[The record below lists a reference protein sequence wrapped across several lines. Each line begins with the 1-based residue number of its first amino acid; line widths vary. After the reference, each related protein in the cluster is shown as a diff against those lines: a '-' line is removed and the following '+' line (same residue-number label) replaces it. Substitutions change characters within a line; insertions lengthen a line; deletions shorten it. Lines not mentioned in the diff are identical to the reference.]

1 MNRFISTWL
10 ILTCLVASV
19 PAGAEATLPVPKV
32 VIYPRDPISDDM
44 LQDQSYSGNVDA
56 SGYVTSRGSL
66 IGRMSKL
73 TLLPGRPIPTN
84 AIEAQRLVSIGNQ
97 VRIVFDSGGVT
108 ILATGLA
115 LQAGAAGDLIRVRN
129 SDTGLIIT
137 GAIQANG
144 TVRVGDS

>member
-1 MNRFISTWL
+1 
-10 ILTCLVASV
+10 
-19 PAGAEATLPVPKV
+19 
-32 VIYPRDPISDDM
+32 M